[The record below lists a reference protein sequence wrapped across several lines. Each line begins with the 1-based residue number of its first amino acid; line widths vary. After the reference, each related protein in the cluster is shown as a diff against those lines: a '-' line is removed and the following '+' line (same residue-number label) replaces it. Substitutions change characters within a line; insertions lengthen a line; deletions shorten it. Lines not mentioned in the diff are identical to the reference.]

1 MDSFLSK
8 LFDILNGESYEDI
21 GLVTEMLRNLLAVP
35 DNEPIIESYLSEYLD
50 KLARLLIYQNVDLRE
65 IVLEFFCYLSDLK
78 MATRLQ
84 IAKHPKVI

>member
-35 DNEPIIESYLSEYLD
+35 DNEPIIESYLTEYLD
-50 KLARLLIYQNVDLRE
+50 KLARLLIY
-65 IVLEFFCYLSDLK
+65 
-78 MATRLQ
+78 
-84 IAKHPKVI
+84 